1 MSEASEKFELQ
12 IKRIHDLIEQ
22 SGAEITWD
30 DHIPDPDNP
39 EQPRQIDVS
48 IKRDDT
54 LTLLECR
61 IHKKRQD
68 VKWVEELIG
77 RRISLNADAIIA
89 VSASGFSRGAVLKAK
104 AHGVIL
110 RDFLSLTEQEVQTW
124 GKKTKVSVTL
134 FKYDRISM
142 VFTFDKVFQNK
153 IFVDHIEQAFLEDGS
168 KFRGIF
174 DKVASG
180 IEDKNPDLVPC
191 LMQVGLSSRIL
202 TIQDVPIRSILF
214 QAYFEADIQHFEIPS
229 VVAYDTPEFGALERN
244 VYVEQVELGEFEI
257 MQSTDNVS
265 VALDLSP
272 ITMPY
277 NCQFRSVNFEFS
289 RSVLMDSVYIL
300 GLPELG
306 IPIANLDIGVRF
318 E

>member
-1 MSEASEKFELQ
+1 MSGASEKFELQ

-39 EQPRQIDVS
+39 DQPRQIDVS
-48 IKRDDT
+48 IKYEDT

-77 RRISLNADAIIA
+77 RRASLHADAIIA
-89 VSASGFSRGAVLKAK
+89 VSASGFTKGAVLKAK

-110 RDFLSLTEQEVQTW
+110 RDFLSLTEQEVETW

-134 FKYDRISM
+134 FKYDRIKM
-142 VFTFDKVFQNK
+142 LFTFDKAFQN
-153 IFVDHIEQAFLEDGS
+153 IISVNHIEQAMLKDGS

-174 DKVASG
+174 DEVASG
-180 IEDKNPDLVPC
+180 IEEKNPDYMPC
-191 LMQVGLSSRIL
+191 LMQVGLSSKTL
-202 TIQDVPIRSILF
+202 TIQDIPVKSILF
-214 QAYFEADIQHFEIPS
+214 QSYFEADIQVLEIPS
-229 VVAYDTPEFGALERN
+229 VVAYDTPESGTLERN
-244 VYVEQVELGEFEI
+244 VYVEQVEMGEFEI
-257 MQSTDNVS
+257 MQSTNNVS
-265 VALDLSP
+265 VAIDLSP
-272 ITMPY
+272 MTMPA
-277 NCQFRSVNFEFS
+277 NCQFHSVNFEFS
-289 RSVLMDSVYIL
+289 RSVSMDTVYML

-306 IPIANLDIGVRF
+306 IPVKNLDIGVRF

>member
-142 VFTFDKVFQNK
+142 VFTFDKVVDFQ
-153 IFVDHIEQAFLEDGS
+153 II
-168 KFRGIF
+168 
-174 DKVASG
+174 
-180 IEDKNPDLVPC
+180 
-191 LMQVGLSSRIL
+191 
-202 TIQDVPIRSILF
+202 
-214 QAYFEADIQHFEIPS
+214 
-229 VVAYDTPEFGALERN
+229 
-244 VYVEQVELGEFEI
+244 
-257 MQSTDNVS
+257 
-265 VALDLSP
+265 
-272 ITMPY
+272 
-277 NCQFRSVNFEFS
+277 
-289 RSVLMDSVYIL
+289 
-300 GLPELG
+300 
-306 IPIANLDIGVRF
+306 
-318 E
+318 